1 MLFLL
6 SANLNYSVSM
16 SPNNTTA
23 ECALIKRYPTASEFS
38 ASDGLG
44 GYAVALYV
52 AAAVVVGVLLAQFLI
67 LVYHFLK
74 YVPGSRRVSTLW
86 VSFSFG
92 FVSFLTHLY
101 FLILIFNE
109 K

>member
-1 MLFLL
+1 
-6 SANLNYSVSM
+6 M

-44 GYAVALYV
+44 GYAVGLYV
-52 AAAVVVGVLLAQFLI
+52 AAAVVVGVLLVQFLI
-67 LVYHFLK
+67 LVYHFWK
-74 YVPGSRRVSTLW
+74 YVPGSRRVPTLW
-86 VSFSFG
+86 VSFSFSC
-92 FVSFLTHLY
+92 VSFLSHLY